1 MPPPDNDLLAN
12 SSHEQEEPLLRTPTR
27 HYESFL
33 ANPHGVKK
41 SRRHKTNNGNSRSWS
56 DYLNTKITTRYTDLV
71 LIFCFGVSGMI
82 DSGAYNAYT
91 CFMNSSCILQTGN
104 TIFAALGV
112 SNLPAQQPRYAWT
125 KSVASILAYLFGA
138 LVFSNFHRF
147 VGERKRWAFA
157 SSFLVQAGVT
167 LIAAI
172 LVGNRSVSGSPVSPP
187 FSASTIPEDP
197 GFPWTDLI
205 PIALLAFQA
214 SGKVAASRILGWNGL
229 PTVVLTSLYSD
240 FMGDPGLLAG
250 PFANATRNRRL
261 AAIIFYFGGAVA
273 AGPLVKS
280 GPGFSGLLYVAVG
293 MKFGV
298 VLSWILWPEEKEE
311 QGDEEGN

>member
-1 MPPPDNDLLAN
+1 MSPPNDDPVAN

-41 SRRHKTNNGNSRSWS
+41 SRNRNNNNVASRSWS
-56 DYLNTKITTRYTDLV
+56 EYLNTKITTRYTDLV
-71 LIFCFGVSGMI
+71 LIFCFG
-82 DSGAYNAYT
+82 
-91 CFMNSSCILQTGN
+91 TGN

-112 SNLPAQQPRYAWT
+112 SNLPAQQPKYAWA
-125 KSVASILAYLFGA
+125 KSLTSILAYLLGA

-157 SSFLVQAGVT
+157 FSFLVQAAVT

-172 LVGNRSVSGSPVSPP
+172 LVGNRSVSGSPVSLS
-187 FSASTIPEDP
+187 FSTSTIPEDP

-205 PIALLAFQA
+205 PISLLAFQA

-261 AAIIFYFGGAVA
+261 AAIIFYLGGAVA